1 MTNQPKR
8 LFHTIVQQLTE
19 LIDSGAF
26 PPGARLPC
34 ERDLAERFKV
44 SRVTIREAAVALQAL
59 GRVTVKTGSGAYVC
73 KTPPS
78 ATAPLPVIS
87 AFELTEARALFE
99 SEAAALAAPRI
110 EDAELDRLWALVE
123 TLTADLSRAEH
134 DAADKVFHL
143 TIAAASGNKVVEHM
157 IGELWRLR
165 AELPDVAKAYSEI
178 CRQIAEDRLDEHRAV
193 YTALRNRDPA
203 AARTAMRHHFQCI
216 LAKLL
221 DASEERALREVRQQA
236 AQSRKRYGAS
246 AALP

>member
-1 MTNQPKR
+1 MTSQPKR
-8 LFHTIVQQLTE
+8 LFHTIVRQLTD
-19 LIDSGAF
+19 LIDTGVY
-26 PPGARLPC
+26 PPGSRLPG
-34 ERDLAERFKV
+34 ERELAERFGV
-44 SRVTIREAAVALQAL
+44 SRVTVREAEVALQAI

-78 ATAPLPVIS
+78 VAAVLPVIS

-110 EDAELDRLWALVE
+110 EEADLDRLWTLVE
-123 TLTADLSRAEH
+123 MLTADLPRTEH
-134 DAADKVFHL
+134 DAADKEFHL
-143 TIAAASGNKVVEHM
+143 TIAAASGNQVVEYM

-165 AELPDVAKAYSEI
+165 AELPDVARAYTEI
-178 CRQIAEDRLDEHRAV
+178 CRQIAESRHDEHQAV

-203 AARTAMRHHFQCI
+203 AARTAMRTHFQCI
-216 LAKLL
+216 LSKLL

-236 AQSRKRYGAS
+236 AQSRKRYSVS